1 LLVTLATY
9 SFVACSDQGPK
20 GEKPTHPAGIIV
32 SNRTV
37 GFRPYAAAV
46 TPAGRMLVAQ
56 LDNGMMVTEVLPDT
70 TFDESMAVGAVPT
83 DIGLNAA
90 GNLGF
95 VANQY
100 DDEIQVFNPN
110 IGQTVGYVQ
119 VSGDPFTVVSDAS
132 GSTIFVTTNRDSLY
146 KITVSNS
153 FVQARLSTDLNTAQS
168 LAFSPVSGL
177 LYVSTRDGGTVLEVN
192 PATLAFV
199 RRFSPGART
208 QEVAVTKDG
217 RELWIANEG
226 GFVTVVTLATGAS
239 LDLPIGGQLW
249 GLAISPDQAR
259 VWVGSLDEGVVK
271 VIDRATKAAGAP
283 IAVGGRPRRIRFSRL
298 GEYAVVANEYGYISV
313 IK

>member
-1 LLVTLATY
+1 
-9 SFVACSDQGPK
+9 
-20 GEKPTHPAGIIV
+20 
-32 SNRTV
+32 
-37 GFRPYAAAV
+37 
-46 TPAGRMLVAQ
+46 
-56 LDNGMMVTEVLPDT
+56 
-70 TFDESMAVGAVPT
+70 
-83 DIGLNAA
+83 
-90 GNLGF
+90 
-95 VANQY
+95 
-100 DDEIQVFNPN
+100 
-110 IGQTVGYVQ
+110 
-119 VSGDPFTVVSDAS
+119 VSGDPFSVVSDAS

-168 LAFSPVSGL
+168 LTFSPVTGL

-192 PATLAFV
+192 PTTLAFV

-217 RELWIANEG
+217 SELWIANEG

-239 LDLPIGGQLW
+239 LKLPIGGQLW
-249 GLAISPDQAR
+249 GLAISPDQAQ

-271 VIDRATKAAGAP
+271 VIDRATRSAGAP

-298 GEYAVVANEYGYISV
+298 GAYAVVANEDGYISV